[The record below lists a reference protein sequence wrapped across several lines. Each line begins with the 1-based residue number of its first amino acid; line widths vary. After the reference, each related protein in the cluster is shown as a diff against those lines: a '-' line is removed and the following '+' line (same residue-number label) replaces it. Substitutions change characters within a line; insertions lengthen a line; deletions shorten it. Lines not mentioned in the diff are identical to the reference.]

1 MVDMNASN
9 LSTDRML
16 RIIEVMSTSGKPM
29 RLNDIADESGVSSST
44 AMRIL
49 NTLIANEYARQNE
62 DTLLYSLTMKF
73 LKIGTNI
80 RENLSV
86 NQLLHPYLQEITM
99 RLNLSCA
106 LAILDG
112 TNLIYIDECI
122 SSKQMIRFYH
132 HLGHVFTPTPT
143 PPEKYFYPNSPKRN
157 WQTTVSII
165 NLSPLRPKPLP
176 AQQSLQKIL
185 H

>member
-16 RIIEVMSTSGKPM
+16 RIIEVMSTSGKTM

-80 RENLSV
+80 REHLSV
-86 NQLLHPYLQEITM
+86 NQL
-99 RLNLSCA
+99 
-106 LAILDG
+106 
-112 TNLIYIDECI
+112 
-122 SSKQMIRFYH
+122 
-132 HLGHVFTPTPT
+132 
-143 PPEKYFYPNSPKRN
+143 
-157 WQTTVSII
+157 
-165 NLSPLRPKPLP
+165 
-176 AQQSLQKIL
+176 
-185 H
+185 